1 MSHAAQSRAATSP
14 LGEAET
20 VVAELVRVPP
30 TKPAPSG
37 RAHVEPASSHPI
49 PAWLASGTLLLLALF
64 ASGCGGQTSV
74 QGGTRGVVLVG
85 GAALPEIQVTIHK
98 GTGADAFPIGFG
110 VTRDDGQI
118 ELLATEATGPLWLP
132 SGEYGCTVES
142 IGPPLEFPRDYRDP
156 AKTPLKITWTEGD
169 QPFQLDIP
177 DPAKTKGRR

>member
-1 MSHAAQSRAATSP
+1 MSHRLPPNVPTP
-14 LGEAET
+14 PTGN
-20 VVAELVRVPP
+20 VAELVRVPP
-30 TKPAPSG
+30 AKPVPRG
-37 RAHVEPASSHPI
+37 RAHVEPPRNHAI
-49 PAWLASGTLLLLALF
+49 PARLATATLLMTALLT
-64 ASGCGGQTSV
+64 SGCGGETSV

-85 GAALPEIQVTIHK
+85 GTALPEIQVTIHK

-110 VTRDDGQI
+110 ITRDDGQI